1 MQTSVTAASLGPG
14 PGDCRVV
21 VVKAGPQW
29 AELPPSWHLMPPVTT
44 TIMKAINFIYPRN
57 SKVGHYCYSLL
68 NVLGIVIKPT
78 IKVSKGGNKEG
89 SKPLSDK
96 VTLCNVYLYS
106 IKD

>member
-1 MQTSVTAASLGPG
+1 MLASLVMQTSVTAASLGPG
-14 PGDCRVV
+14 PGDCRVL

-68 NVLGIVIKPT
+68 NVECP
-78 IKVSKGGNKEG
+78 
-89 SKPLSDK
+89 
-96 VTLCNVYLYS
+96 
-106 IKD
+106 

>member
-14 PGDCRVV
+14 PGDCRVL

-57 SKVGHYCYSLL
+57 SKVGHWLSL
-68 NVLGIVIKPT
+68 
-78 IKVSKGGNKEG
+78 
-89 SKPLSDK
+89 
-96 VTLCNVYLYS
+96 TLYIVYLYS
-106 IKD
+106 IYSLLFIQIYKELIL

>member
-1 MQTSVTAASLGPG
+1 MLASLVMQTSVTAASLGPG

-68 NVLGIVIKPT
+68 NILGIVIIKPT
-78 IKVSKGGNKEG
+78 IKVSKGGNKEVPIPK
-89 SKPLSDK
+89 SQS
-96 VTLCNVYLYS
+96 LYQTR
-106 IKD
+106 